1 MKKDVNE
8 VKLKKSQAGEE
19 EFLWAADTLE
29 EAKDGG
35 MRAQRMEDE
44 GVVLSTWAPPAAHCS
59 WVMLCY
65 FVKANVGGTL
75 EGEGRA
81 HVSETDSQ
89 AMSLHPSVPV
99 VGT

>member
-1 MKKDVNE
+1 MICWMKKDVNE

-44 GVVLSTWAPPAAHCS
+44 GVVLSTWAPPAGAIQRRREP
-59 WVMLCY
+59 
-65 FVKANVGGTL
+65 K
-75 EGEGRA
+75 
-81 HVSETDSQ
+81 Q
-89 AMSLHPSVPV
+89 
-99 VGT
+99 

>member
-44 GVVLSTWAPPAAHCS
+44 GVVLHQLEPFSEGGNQSSHQDSARGRPAGAQPQ
-59 WVMLCY
+59 
-65 FVKANVGGTL
+65 
-75 EGEGRA
+75 
-81 HVSETDSQ
+81 SE
-89 AMSLHPSVPV
+89 
-99 VGT
+99 